1 MKAKL
6 EMEKNAKEAEEA
18 KKKLLEAEQLD
29 TEK

>member
-6 EMEKNAKEAEEA
+6 EMEKNAKEAEDV
-18 KKKLLEAEQLD
+18 KKKILEAEKLD